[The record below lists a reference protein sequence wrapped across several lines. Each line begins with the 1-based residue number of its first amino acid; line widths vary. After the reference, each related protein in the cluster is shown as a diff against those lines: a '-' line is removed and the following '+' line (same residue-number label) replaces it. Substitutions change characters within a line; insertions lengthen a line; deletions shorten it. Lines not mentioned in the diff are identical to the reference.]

1 MQDADQ
7 IDDRVLAARQAIEH
21 AMLIDVR
28 LDDVDR
34 RQQDQ
39 VLGAL
44 AVPRRNGDPHAAP
57 DKGGDEVPPD
67 KA

>member
-1 MQDADQ
+1 MTPGE
-7 IDDRVLAARQAIEH
+7 AIEH
-21 AMLIDVR
+21 APLVDIR

-34 RQQDQ
+34 RQEDQ

-44 AVPRRNGDPHAAP
+44 AVPRGNGDAYAAP
-57 DKGGDEVPPD
+57 GEGGNQVPPD